1 MLNTNNKLNE
11 KVIDVDVE
19 KQQLRLLQN
28 DAVLA
33 SYVISTAKNGVGQ
46 IMGSECTPTGW
57 HSVRAKIGIN
67 AKENTVFVGRRD
79 TGEIFSEELRNNHP
93 DRDWILTR
101 ILWLSG
107 LELGKNRGGEVDTM
121 RRYVYIH
128 GCPDSDSFSK
138 PSSHGC
144 VKMRNKDIIAL
155 FDNIE
160 AGTRVLIRTS
170 ENR

>member
-128 GCPDSDSFSK
+128 GCPDSDSFST

-144 VKMRNKDIIAL
+144 VKMRNKDIIEM
-155 FDNIE
+155 FDDIE
-160 AGTRVLIRTS
+160 AGTRVLIHTS
-170 ENR
+170 K